1 MQQYRQGQDADK
13 TENQCR
19 KSQTWDVDAV
29 KEQRNT
35 SSEVEMGLD
44 HHHKESSLEL
54 SATRERV
61 NQKPT

>member
-1 MQQYRQGQDADK
+1 MQIKQK
-13 TENQCR
+13 TNVE
-19 KSQTWDVDAV
+19 KVKTWDVDAV

-54 SATRERV
+54 SATTERV

>member
-1 MQQYRQGQDADK
+1 MQIKQK
-13 TENQCR
+13 TNVE
-19 KSQTWDVDAV
+19 KVKTWDVDAV